1 MSWVTPICGTS
12 RGAAVMPFI
21 GTAEVVSWSSSLTLG
36 KWMSAL
42 AGRPH
47 SSSRL
52 NLLGEDAGVMLDEL
66 GSHVTTKPP
75 STWANESRLI
85 AASPPLVTNLNL

>member
-1 MSWVTPICGTS
+1 MSWVTSICGTS
-12 RGAAVMPFI
+12 RGADGMPSN
-21 GTAEVVSWSSSLTLG
+21 GTAEGCVLVAAPHPR

-42 AGRPH
+42 AGSPHRP
-47 SSSRL
+47 SRL

-66 GSHVTTKPP
+66 GRHATTKPP